1 MKKLVTL
8 LLFGA
13 FALSCTDKAYDLSQI
28 ETGDVAIGNDDSE
41 FRMPLMT
48 VLVPMAD
55 LSANGEDIRSIFD
68 EADIWLPTAATTVDL
83 VRLDSDPDYRT
94 QLIAATVA
102 EMHTSDAKLN
112 AVIALSY
119 EQYYASFA
127 PVLGLD
133 PAHPDPNAYAA
144 AFGRIFASEEL
155 AGELEARIGEA
166 ATDYLTSIHIDPVE
180 YTIDALGI
188 DESVIDMLCDN
199 LDPEGTPDARNTLHL
214 YGSVASRLPVTVHVA
229 PTFTTPT
236 DITFEFD
243 VEAASPDSGIP
254 QTQLFGDD
262 LRQLV
267 GGITVRIPV
276 TLLTYYRDLG
286 FDDAADSQLTID
298 LRLLK
303 RGGLKLNL

>member
-68 EADIWLPTAATTVDL
+68 EADIWLPTAATAVDL

-112 AVIALSY
+112 AVIGLSY

-144 AFGRIFASEEL
+144 AFGQIFASEEL

-199 LDPEGTPDARNTLHL
+199 LDPEGTVDPVNTLDL
-214 YGSVASRLPVTVHVA
+214 YGEVRSSLPVS
-229 PTFTTPT
+229 
-236 DITFEFD
+236 FE
-243 VEAASPDSGIP
+243 V
-254 QTQLFGDD
+254 
-262 LRQLV
+262 
-267 GGITVRIPV
+267 
-276 TLLTYYRDLG
+276 
-286 FDDAADSQLTID
+286 AADFSETNVAIAPFLVEPDEENDIAPVRLYKDDIRSLFSFFELNVDFMPQKYYPRIGFSDSQSIRMMLH
-298 LRLLK
+298 LKK
-303 RGGLKLNL
+303 RGGLNLNL

>member
-1 MKKLVTL
+1 MKKLVIL
-8 LLFGA
+8 LLCGA

-55 LSANGEDIRSIFD
+55 LAADGKEIQAIFD
-68 EADIWLPTAATTVDL
+68 EADIWLPTAATAVDL

-102 EMHTSDAKLN
+102 EMHTNDAKLN

-155 AGELEARIGEA
+155 AGEA

-229 PTFTTPT
+229 PTFTPT

>member
-68 EADIWLPTAATTVDL
+68 EADIWLPTAATAVDL

-112 AVIALSY
+112 AVIGLSY

-144 AFGRIFASEEL
+144 AFGQIFASEEL

-199 LDPEGTPDARNTLHL
+199 LDPEGTPDARNTLYL

-229 PTFTTPT
+229 PTFTPT

>member
-68 EADIWLPTAATTVDL
+68 EADIWLPTAATAVDL

-112 AVIALSY
+112 AVIGLSY

-127 PVLGLD
+127 RCSGLIPRIPTRTPMLRLSD
-133 PAHPDPNAYAA
+133 KSSHRRSSPASLRH
-144 AFGRIFASEEL
+144 AS
-155 AGELEARIGEA
+155 A
-166 ATDYLTSIHIDPVE
+166 
-180 YTIDALGI
+180 
-188 DESVIDMLCDN
+188 
-199 LDPEGTPDARNTLHL
+199 
-214 YGSVASRLPVTVHVA
+214 RLPRT
-229 PTFTTPT
+229 
-236 DITFEFD
+236 I
-243 VEAASPDSGIP
+243 SPRS
-254 QTQLFGDD
+254 TST
-262 LRQLV
+262 R
-267 GGITVRIPV
+267 
-276 TLLTYYRDLG
+276 
-286 FDDAADSQLTID
+286 
-298 LRLLK
+298 
-303 RGGLKLNL
+303 

>member
-68 EADIWLPTAATTVDL
+68 EADIWLPTAATAVDL

-127 PVLGLD
+127 RVLGLD

-144 AFGRIFASEEL
+144 AFGRIFSSEEL

-199 LDPEGTPDARNTLHL
+199 LDPEGTPDARNTLYL
-214 YGSVASRLPVTVHVA
+214 YGSVASRLPVAMHVA
-229 PTFTTPT
+229 PAFTPT

-243 VEAASPDSGIP
+243 VEAAHSDSVIP
-254 QTQLFGDD
+254 QTQLFGND

-286 FDDAADSQLTID
+286 FDDTANNQLTID

>member
-1 MKKLVTL
+1 MKKLVIL
-8 LLFGA
+8 LLCGA
-13 FALSCTDKAYDLSQI
+13 FTLSCADKEYDLSQI
-28 ETGDVAIGNDDSE
+28 ETGDIAIGNDDSE

-48 VLVPMAD
+48 VLVPMSD
-55 LSANGEDIRSIFD
+55 LSADGKEIQAIFD
-68 EADIWLPTAATTVDL
+68 EADIWLPTAATSVDL
-83 VRLDSDPDYRT
+83 VRLDSDPDYRD
-94 QLIAATVA
+94 QLTAGTIA

-112 AVIALSY
+112 AVIGLSY
-119 EQYYASFA
+119 ERYYADFA
-127 PVLGLD
+127 PILGLD

-155 AGELEARIGEA
+155 AGELEAHISNA

-180 YTIDALGI
+180 YSIDALGI

-199 LDPEGTPDARNTLHL
+199 LDPEGTPDARNTLYL
-214 YGSVASRLPVTVHVA
+214 YGSTASRLPVTMHVA
-229 PTFTTPT
+229 PTFTPT

-243 VEAASPDSGIP
+243 VEAASPDSSIP

-286 FDDAADSQLTID
+286 FDDAANSQLTID
-298 LRLLK
+298 LRLFK

>member
-1 MKKLVTL
+1 MKKLVIL
-8 LLFGA
+8 LLCGA

-55 LSANGEDIRSIFD
+55 LAADGKEIQAIFD
-68 EADIWLPTAATTVDL
+68 EADIWLPTAATAVDL

-229 PTFTTPT
+229 PTFTPT

-267 GGITVRIPV
+267 GGITARIPV

>member
-1 MKKLVTL
+1 M
-8 LLFGA
+8 
-13 FALSCTDKAYDLSQI
+13 
-28 ETGDVAIGNDDSE
+28 AIGNDDSE

-68 EADIWLPTAATTVDL
+68 EADIWLPTAATAVDL

-188 DESVIDMLCDN
+188 DESVIDMLRDN
-199 LDPEGTPDARNTLHL
+199 LDPEGTPDARNTLYL
-214 YGSVASRLPVTVHVA
+214 YGSVASRLPVTMHVA
-229 PTFTTPT
+229 PTFTPT

>member
-48 VLVPMAD
+48 VFVPMAD
-55 LSANGEDIRSIFD
+55 LAADGKEIQAIFD
-68 EADIWLPTAATTVDL
+68 EADIWLPTAAMAVDL

-229 PTFTTPT
+229 PTFTPT

-243 VEAASPDSGIP
+243 VEATSPDSGIP

-286 FDDAADSQLTID
+286 FNDAADSQLTID

>member
-48 VLVPMAD
+48 VFVPMAD
-55 LSANGEDIRSIFD
+55 LAADGKEIQAIFD
-68 EADIWLPTAATTVDL
+68 EADIWLPTAATAVDL

-102 EMHTSDAKLN
+102 EMHTSDAKLK

-229 PTFTTPT
+229 PPFTPT

-243 VEAASPDSGIP
+243 VEAASPGSGIP

-267 GGITVRIPV
+267 GGITVRIPM

>member
-1 MKKLVTL
+1 MKKLVIL
-8 LLFGA
+8 LLCGA

-55 LSANGEDIRSIFD
+55 LAADGKEIQAIFD
-68 EADIWLPTAATTVDL
+68 EADIWLPTAATAVDL

-166 ATDYLTSIHIDPVE
+166 ATDYLSSIHIDPVE

-229 PTFTTPT
+229 PTFTPT
-236 DITFEFD
+236 DITFKFD

>member
-1 MKKLVTL
+1 MKKLVIL
-8 LLFGA
+8 LLCGA

-55 LSANGEDIRSIFD
+55 LAADGKEIQAIFD
-68 EADIWLPTAATTVDL
+68 EADIWLPTAATAVDL

-214 YGSVASRLPVTVHVA
+214 YGSVASRLP
-229 PTFTTPT
+229 
-236 DITFEFD
+236 
-243 VEAASPDSGIP
+243 
-254 QTQLFGDD
+254 
-262 LRQLV
+262 
-267 GGITVRIPV
+267 
-276 TLLTYYRDLG
+276 
-286 FDDAADSQLTID
+286 
-298 LRLLK
+298 
-303 RGGLKLNL
+303 